1 MTPLVATAI
10 GCMDAGALVP
20 ETVVDNPDLPAA
32 TIRVGGVAR
41 RIHLRREG
49 PEDGPVV
56 MVIPG
61 VASDVH
67 AYENLFALA
76 DTAHVVMWDLR
87 GNGLSER
94 VPLEELGFSGIPE
107 EIEAVRALVAGEA
120 PVVVVGHSWSAAMIV
135 MWMARHAEG
144 VRGVVLME
152 PPALR
157 PEDQADVPL
166 DIDPFAA
173 EYLDLQWS
181 DGAVGAVDHDWLD
194 YKTLGLL
201 PRGLEAFLCDPDD
214 PPTWPVWRPG
224 GLALVGWQAQV
235 LRDGHFDYDFTA
247 GLDAVGLPTLIVG
260 SSCSFIGADF
270 QARVNLPLFPD
281 GELLRVDDSGH
292 RIVIEQPEVLVD
304 GIRAWMDGLP

>member
-1 MTPLVATAI
+1 MSPLVALATA
-10 GCMDAGALVP
+10 CMDAGDLVP
-20 ETVVDNPDLPAA
+20 ATVVDNPGLPAA
-32 TIRVGGVAR
+32 TITVGGVDR
-41 RIHLRREG
+41 RIHLLAEG
-49 PEDGPVV
+49 PEDGPIV

-67 AYENLFALA
+67 AYSNLFALA
-76 DTAHVVMWDLR
+76 DTARVVMWDLR

-94 VPLEELGFSGIPE
+94 VPLDELGFDGIPE
-107 EIEAVRALVAGEA
+107 EIEAVRALVAGDQ

-135 MWMARHAEG
+135 MWMAAHPEA
-144 VRGVVLME
+144 VRGAVLME
-152 PPALR
+152 PPALL
-157 PEDQADVPL
+157 PADQADVPL

-181 DGAVGAVDHDWLD
+181 AGNVGAIDHDWLD

-214 PPTWPVWRPG
+214 PPVWPVWRPG

-235 LRDGHFDYDFTA
+235 LHDGHFAYDFTA
-247 GLDAVGLPTLIVG
+247 GLHAEGLPTLIVG

-292 RIVIEQPEVLVD
+292 RIVIEQPEALVA
-304 GIRAWMDGLP
+304 GVRAWMEGLP